1 MKTIKKPEYLN
12 SRTIGPPQHYGTF
25 LRCQTKVSQ
34 LRAMGIRYKN
44 LPWREKMSINELLTS
59 SLQPIRPTGRTHGNR
74 P

>member
-44 LPWREKMSINELLTS
+44 LPWKAKNEH
-59 SLQPIRPTGRTHGNR
+59 Q
-74 P
+74 